1 MVNAWSLAYD
11 VINGTLDENF
21 PPMTDNT
28 ITSLESDE
36 YDPKPKS
43 DKEDTDW
50 KDPVITVG
58 SGNTASAT
66 FVNFDL
72 TDQID
77 TVTIDTSNFD
87 TVDLSSVELPDGM
100 SINYDMDPDLAYM
113 EPGTVLSTEADD
125 LFASM
130 DGVDI
135 VGLSTANE
143 EVFTVP
149 SPIDDLTGLN
159 ITTDKDDK

>member
-1 MVNAWSLAYD
+1 MGFVD
-11 VINGTLDENF
+11 
-21 PPMTDNT
+21 
-28 ITSLESDE
+28 SLESQE
-36 YDPKPKS
+36 
-43 DKEDTDW
+43 
-50 KDPVITVG
+50 TV
-58 SGNTASAT
+58 SNFTMPDINLDIPNSV
-66 FVNFDL
+66 VNFSMPTPYD
-72 TDQID
+72 D
-77 TVTIDTSNFD
+77 TLNI
-87 TVDLSSVELPDGM
+87 SVPDG
-100 SINYDMDPDLAYM
+100 
-113 EPGTVLSTEADD
+113 D

>member
-1 MVNAWSLAYD
+1 MSCSSKYEKLVEYIKTQREVYGNIMGFVD
-11 VINGTLDENF
+11 
-21 PPMTDNT
+21 
-28 ITSLESDE
+28 SLESE
-36 YDPKPKS
+36 
-43 DKEDTDW
+43 E
-50 KDPVITVG
+50 TV
-58 SGNTASAT
+58 
-66 FVNFDL
+66 
-72 TDQID
+72 
-77 TVTIDTSNFD
+77 SNFTMPD
-87 TVDLSSVELPDGM
+87 SINIDIPDG
-100 SINYDMDPDLAYM
+100 SVVDFSNSGYA
-113 EPGTVLSTEADD
+113 STD

>member
-1 MVNAWSLAYD
+1 MSCSSKYEKLVEYIKTQREVYGNIMGFVD
-11 VINGTLDENF
+11 
-21 PPMTDNT
+21 
-28 ITSLESDE
+28 SLESE
-36 YDPKPKS
+36 
-43 DKEDTDW
+43 E
-50 KDPVITVG
+50 TV
-58 SGNTASAT
+58 S
-66 FVNFDL
+66 NFTMPDFR
-72 TDQID
+72 ID
-77 TVTIDTSNFD
+77 TPDSIVDFSN
-87 TVDLSSVELPDGM
+87 SG
-100 SINYDMDPDLAYM
+100 YA
-113 EPGTVLSTEADD
+113 STD